1 MLDGKKISEELRRAA
16 DDSVDVVLR
25 HAVSRVHAEGEGY
38 DWVGIYLLN
47 GSHLVLHNYVGKP
60 TEHERIKIGQGVC
73 GTAVAENRDINV
85 GDVREL
91 DNYLACSVE
100 TRSEIVVL
108 IKDGERI
115 LGQIDIDS
123 DRVNAFHDQDLSELR
138 VVADTLGELLGD
150 KIKGR

>member
-1 MLDGKKISEELRRAA
+1 MLDGKGISEELRRAA
-16 DDSVDVVLR
+16 DDSADAILR
-25 HAVSRVHAEGEGY
+25 LAVNRVHEEGERY

-47 GSHLVLHNYVGKP
+47 GSHLVLHNHVGKP
-60 TEHERIKIGQGVC
+60 TEHGRIKIGQGVC